1 MRKCRKVPA
10 EISEVVLLVK
20 QGEGH
25 EFTKEADAS
34 CDKSHQ
40 DIRNII
46 VESVD

>member
-10 EISEVVLLVK
+10 EISVLLVK